1 MIRLE
6 FRRLFRTTAVRT
18 SLWYASLY
26 ILLAGAAL
34 GTYHW
39 ATSRYVDAQL
49 YAGLHDEFVDLRN
62 TAAAQGFT
70 ALSREVSSR
79 SRAGSQD
86 GRYYLLTDAQG
97 RKVAGNLARWPRE
110 RDDQVRLDETVH
122 TAWIDDDMYP
132 NVADEDEFWPVIGK
146 RFDDGSILLLTRSV
160 AQADEMQLFS
170 IYALSGLLLIIV
182 LLALAM
188 GVFMGRTILLR
199 IDKITATAETIIRGD
214 LSRRV
219 SLSGRDDEFDEL
231 STRLNHMLDRIEQLM
246 QGMRDVTDNVA
257 HDLRR
262 PLARL
267 RNRLDV
273 ILLGERR
280 GAEYRQ
286 TIEESLRDTEELMTS
301 FNAILQIAQAE
312 AGTLRVKMQSVDL
325 ATIAAQGVEFYLPL
339 AQQRGQAL
347 SLHTAAGVCVRGN
360 SDLLSQALGNLLENA
375 IKYSPR
381 GARLEVRVEA
391 DAASAR
397 IGVSDQGPGIPV
409 ADRERVLQRFTRLDQ
424 ARSSPGNGLGL
435 SLVNA
440 IARLHGAHLVFA
452 DNCPGL
458 VVTVVFPRRDDGPD
472 RKRPLAPENQI
483 PPPRS
488 EQAGRPGAATTRNS
502 DLSTTTRP

>member
-1 MIRLE
+1 MTRPELK
-6 FRRLFRTTAVRT
+6 RLFRTTAVRT

-34 GTYHW
+34 GAYHW

-62 TAAAQGFT
+62 TEAAQGFA
-70 ALSREVSSR
+70 ALRREVVAR
-79 SRAGSQD
+79 SRGGGPD

-110 RDDQVRLDETVH
+110 RDDQVKLDETVH
-122 TAWIDDDMYP
+122 PAWIDDDMYP
-132 NVADEDEFWPVIGK
+132 NVGDEDEYWPAIGK
-146 RFDDGSILLLTRSV
+146 RFADGSILLLTRSV

-170 IYALSGLLLIIV
+170 IYALSGLLVIIV

-188 GVFMGRTILLR
+188 GVFMGRTILAR
-199 IDKITATAETIIRGD
+199 IDNITATSETIIRGE

-219 SLSGRDDEFDEL
+219 PLSGRGDEFDEL
-231 STRLNHMLDRIEQLM
+231 SGRLNTMLDRIEQLM

-273 ILLGERR
+273 VLLGERH
-280 GAEYRQ
+280 GDEYRRV
-286 TIEESLRDTEELMTS
+286 IEESIHDTEELMRS

-312 AGTLRVKMQSVDL
+312 AGTLRVKMQPVDL
-325 ATIAAQGVEFYLPL
+325 AAIAAQGVEFYLPL
-339 AQQRGQAL
+339 AQQRGQDL
-347 SLHTAAGVCVRGN
+347 SLQATARATVHGN
-360 SDLLSQALGNLLENA
+360 SDLLAQALGNLLENA

-381 GARLEVRVEA
+381 GTVVQVRVEA
-391 DAASAR
+391 DATGAR
-397 IGVSDQGPGIPV
+397 IRVSDQGPGIPA

-440 IARLHGAHLVFA
+440 IAGLHQAHLTFE
-452 DNCPGL
+452 DNRPGL
-458 VVTVVFPRRDDGPD
+458 VVTMVFPGGER
-472 RKRPLAPENQI
+472 
-483 PPPRS
+483 
-488 EQAGRPGAATTRNS
+488 ATA
-502 DLSTTTRP
+502 